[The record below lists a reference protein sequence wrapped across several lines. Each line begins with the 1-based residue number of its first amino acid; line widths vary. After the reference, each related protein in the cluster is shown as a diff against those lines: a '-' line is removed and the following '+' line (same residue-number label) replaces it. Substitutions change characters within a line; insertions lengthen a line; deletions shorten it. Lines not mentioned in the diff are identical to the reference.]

1 MTIREILESNDVEV
15 LTQIP
20 MMKINDYQGVGFE
33 GGSKLF
39 ALKSDLLSLP
49 EQIWDEIR
57 LVKEGKE

>member
-20 MMKINDYQGVGFE
+20 MMKINDYQGAGFE